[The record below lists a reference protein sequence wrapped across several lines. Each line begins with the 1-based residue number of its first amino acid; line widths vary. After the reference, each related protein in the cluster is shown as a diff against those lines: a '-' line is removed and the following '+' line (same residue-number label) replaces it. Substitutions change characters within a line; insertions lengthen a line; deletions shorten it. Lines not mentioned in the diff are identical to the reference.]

1 MSGRPGSVLFAC
13 MDADTLGGIQR
24 VTHTVAQG
32 LAERGHDVHVLGL
45 HRAEHPF
52 RYVERP
58 GYRHHV
64 LHRTPMGEVSWL
76 GARGERHRVRRLLRT
91 LGPGFAVLTSPGVV
105 SRLGELLPERL
116 LPIGQYHGSYEH
128 ARGSWHFGSVR
139 RHYGALEKAVF
150 LSEEDALLFSEQA
163 LLPNTW
169 VIPNPL
175 PSWPSRTATPAAR
188 RVLGV
193 GRLEG
198 VKRFDRLISAFA
210 EACRALRPAYT
221 ETGTAA
227 SGGTAASS
235 RSAASSG
242 TDAGRGVEPPGG
254 ASPAAGRDSAAGDWE
269 LHLIGEGTELDRLR
283 AHARACGV
291 AERVVFR
298 GAVPAAEMSREYLG
312 GAVLGLSSE
321 HEGLP
326 LVLGEAAAHGVPSV
340 AFDVSGGVRSL
351 VVDGRTGLLVP
362 AADVAGFGA
371 ALARLMAS
379 DRERRRLGAAARV
392 HVEAFRLERV
402 LDRWEALFEQVI
414 R

>member
-1 MSGRPGSVLFAC
+1 MSGGPGSVLFAC

-58 GYRHHV
+58 GYRRHV
-64 LHRTPMGEVSWL
+64 IHRAPPGRVSWL
-76 GARGERHRVRRLLRT
+76 GTRGERLRLRGLLRA
-91 LGPGFAVLTSPGVV
+91 LGPGFAVLASPGVV
-105 SRLGELLPERL
+105 SRLADLLPERL
-116 LPIGQYHGSYEH
+116 LPVGQYHGSYEH
-128 ARGSWHFGSVR
+128 ARGSWHLGSVR
-139 RHYGALEKAVF
+139 RHYGELEKAVF
-150 LSEEDALLFSEQA
+150 LSEEDAWLFSEHA

-169 VIPNPL
+169 AIPNPL
-175 PSWPSRTATPAAR
+175 PAWPSRTAALAGH

-210 EACRALRPAYT
+210 DARRALRTPGPVNGRVDGVDGVDGVRDV
-221 ETGTAA
+221 EVTGNADAA
-227 SGGTAASS
+227 
-235 RSAASSG
+235 
-242 TDAGRGVEPPGG
+242 TD
-254 ASPAAGRDSAAGDWE
+254 DWE
-269 LHLIGEGTELDRLR
+269 LHLIGEGAELDRLR

-291 AERVVFR
+291 ADRVVFR
-298 GAVPAAEMSREYLG
+298 GAVRAAEMGREYLEG
-312 GAVLGLSSE
+312 SVLALSSE

-326 LVLGEAAAHGVPSV
+326 LVLGEAASHGVPSV

-351 VVDGRTGLLVP
+351 VVDGRTGLLAP
-362 AADVAGFGA
+362 PADVTALGI

-379 DRERRRLGAAARV
+379 ERERRRLGAAARV

-402 LDRWEALFEQVI
+402 LDRWEALFEQVL

>member
-1 MSGRPGSVLFAC
+1 MIGRRKGRSVLFAC
-13 MDADTLGGIQR
+13 LDADTLGGIQR

-32 LAERGHDVHVLGL
+32 LAERGYDVHVVGL
-45 HRAEHPF
+45 HRAGSPV

-64 LHRTPMGEVSWL
+64 IHRTPVGGLSWPDGLRERRRL
-76 GARGERHRVRRLLRT
+76 GRLLRE

-105 SRLGELLPERL
+105 SRLLGLLPRRL

-128 ARGSWHFGSVR
+128 ARGSWHLGSVR
-139 RHYGALEKAVF
+139 RHYGELEKAVF
-150 LSEEDALLFSEQA
+150 LSEEDARLFSENA

-175 PSWPSRTATPAAR
+175 PVWPARTATLTGL

-210 EACRALRPAYT
+210 EARRTVHP
-221 ETGTAA
+221 
-227 SGGTAASS
+227 
-235 RSAASSG
+235 
-242 TDAGRGVEPPGG
+242 
-254 ASPAAGRDSAAGDWE
+254 AGDWE
-269 LHLIGEGTELDRLR
+269 LHLIGEGSELGRLG

-291 AERVVFR
+291 ADRVVFR
-298 GAVPAAEMSREYLG
+298 GAVPAAEMGREYLAG
-312 GAVLGLSSE
+312 SVLALSSE

-326 LVLGEAAAHGVPSV
+326 LVLGEAASYGVPCV
-340 AFDVSGGVRSL
+340 AFDVSRGVRSL
-351 VVDGRTGLLVP
+351 VLDGRTGLLAPPADVP
-362 AADVAGFGA
+362 ALAS
-371 ALARLMAS
+371 ALAGLMAS
-379 DRERRRLGAAARV
+379 ERERRRLGTAARV
-392 HVEAFRLERV
+392 HVEAFRLDRV
-402 LDRWEALFEQVI
+402 LDRWETLFEQVL